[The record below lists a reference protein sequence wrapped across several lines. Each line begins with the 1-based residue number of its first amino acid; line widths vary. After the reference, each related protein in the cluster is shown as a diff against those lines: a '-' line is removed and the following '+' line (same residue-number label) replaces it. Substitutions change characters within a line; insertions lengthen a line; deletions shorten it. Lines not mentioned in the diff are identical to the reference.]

1 MMVKFPFHSINICNL
16 WAAQKYDLF
25 AVFRLHHISFINFVN
40 VSFFFWKDMFFF
52 QVLGNLPFLSFPF
65 TQHLMM
71 KNKNEKENMIPI
83 ILLHQ
88 EKYQLSVTHESL
100 IITTAQQNFKNY
112 FVITDHRGINKL
124 LINFCYWCAF
134 KWNCTE
140 SWAVPDWFFAS
151 PCLI

>member
-1 MMVKFPFHSINICNL
+1 MSHIKVRFVLLCSDFTIFHLSIL
-16 WAAQKYDLF
+16 LLF
-25 AVFRLHHISFINFVN
+25 LFLKRN
-40 VSFFFWKDMFFF
+40 VFF

-83 ILLHQ
+83 ILLNQ

-124 LINFCYWCAF
+124 LINFFYWCAF

>member
-1 MMVKFPFHSINICNL
+1 MICLLCSDFTIFHLSI
-16 WAAQKYDLF
+16 LF
-25 AVFRLHHISFINFVN
+25 LFLKRHDFV
-40 VSFFFWKDMFFF
+40 FF
-52 QVLGNLPFLSFPF
+52 QVLGNLPFLPFPF

-71 KNKNEKENMIPI
+71 KNKKNEKENMTPI

-124 LINFCYWCAF
+124 LINFFY
-134 KWNCTE
+134 
-140 SWAVPDWFFAS
+140 
-151 PCLI
+151 